1 MSSKKNEK
9 GMQKVR
15 SPIYPS
21 VFIQGNVFQ
30 LTEKN
35 KQFFRT
41 KTNPSNFKAKKKVKR
56 KIIKREVK
64 NNF

>member
-41 KTNPSNFKAKKKVKR
+41 KTNPSNFKAKKK
-56 KIIKREVK
+56 
-64 NNF
+64 